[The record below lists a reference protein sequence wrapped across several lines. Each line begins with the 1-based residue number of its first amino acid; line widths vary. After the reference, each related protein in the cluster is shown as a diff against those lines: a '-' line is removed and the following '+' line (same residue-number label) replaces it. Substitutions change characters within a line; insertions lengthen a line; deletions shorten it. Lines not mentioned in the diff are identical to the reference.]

1 MNRRPRNWP
10 RENGALGASSLSA
23 SASPHSARKAVVM
36 TLRRQGR
43 LLDAVVRVCIDS
55 LIANKDEVA
64 AELLNDTVKPL
75 ADVLLH
81 LEIE

>member
-1 MNRRPRNWP
+1 
-10 RENGALGASSLSA
+10 
-23 SASPHSARKAVVM
+23 M

-55 LIANKDEVA
+55 LIAAGDQGG
-64 AELLNDTVKPL
+64 AELLNDVAKPL